1 MKTVI
6 FIFKSGKVSKFNV
19 ATQGSISELKE
30 LIKEALKKEE
40 IVELQGTKNNSVLVV
55 NTTEIVAF
63 QVEEE

>member
-19 ATQGSISELKE
+19 AMDGNISELKE
-30 LIKEALKKEE
+30 KIKESLKKEE
-40 IVELQGTKNNSVLVV
+40 IVELQGTKNNSVLIV
-55 NTTEIVAF
+55 NTKEIVAF